1 MEFISYISS
10 VIMRDMRDKVYIVL
24 GIIGVIGAVAIL
36 PYLIKGFFWVLL
48 QMMYYPAQ
56 SLLIMVNLMMWNW
69 VYILYTENKE
79 KLNK

>member
-1 MEFISYISS
+1 MDFFSYISI

-24 GIIGVIGAVAIL
+24 GIIGVIGAVVIL

>member
-1 MEFISYISS
+1 MDFFSYISI

-24 GIIGVIGAVAIL
+24 GIIGVIGAVVIL

-56 SLLIMVNLMMWNW
+56 SLLIMVNLMMWNR

>member
-1 MEFISYISS
+1 MDFFSYISI
-10 VIMRDMRDKVYIVL
+10 VIMRDKVYIVL
-24 GIIGVIGAVAIL
+24 GIIGVIGAVVIL

>member
-1 MEFISYISS
+1 VDFFSYISI

-24 GIIGVIGAVAIL
+24 GIIGVIGAVVIL